1 MTGSGITSH
10 SSLAIDADRTVLA
23 EVARDWLADKSPI
36 QVMRT
41 MLEQLSDSG
50 SSSAGHSDTGSLP
63 PFWRELHEIGWPSLA
78 VPAELGGQGAAL
90 AELCV
95 VLEEWGAAAAPGPF
109 SATALF
115 NTVLALWAPEQLCE
129 VVDGE
134 SGAVAVG
141 GVGHVV
147 DGAVAAQWLIVAS
160 QRREDAHPD
169 TDTELP
175 DADHNLGDS
184 TTWLLIDSRG
194 FETTGISGPDPTRGT
209 AMLDSVDEEVGIPF
223 SAPTGA
229 IEMLSHLL
237 WSAEALGVAR
247 WCVETAAEWARER
260 EQFGRPIGQ
269 FQAVKH
275 RCADALCRLEVARAA
290 VWDAAR
296 LDANDP
302 QFSLAASAAAAL
314 APTAAFEC
322 AKDAIQVL
330 GGIGYTWEHDAHIY
344 LRRATYLKFLSR
356 PSTHWYERIVSQ
368 ASVGT
373 RREMGIDL
381 PDDAA
386 GLRDRVASEVA
397 AVASID
403 RSERDPVLADEGW
416 LNPHWPEPWGRGAGA
431 LEQLLINE
439 ELRGAKVRRKH
450 LGVAGWVLPTLI
462 AHGSEDQQ
470 QRWIPASLRQEITWC
485 QLFSEPGA
493 GSDLASL
500 TSRAEVVDGGFVL
513 NGQKVW
519 TTMADQSD
527 FGLCLARTDPEAD
540 KHEGISCL
548 VIDMASPGVDVRPL
562 RELTGFAMFNE
573 VFFDDVF
580 VPLDCLVGP
589 LHGGW
594 KCARTTLEN
603 ERVSMAA
610 GSSFG
615 PGVLALLALAETRG
629 LLEDPIVRSQLGA
642 LLVES
647 QALAALGVRTTLR
660 ALERDAGGNAAK
672 SGSPESSVSKL
683 VGVEHVQRIQE
694 AALEMLGDEVLTDS
708 DAAKQWFAGFLGN
721 RALSIAGGTSEIQRN
736 VIAERLLGLPRD

>member
-1 MTGSGITSH
+1 MTGSATTSH

-36 QVMRT
+36 QVVRA
-41 MLEQLSDSG
+41 MLEP
-50 SSSAGHSDTGSLP
+50 SADTASLP
-63 PFWRELHEIGWPSLA
+63 PFWPELHEIGWPSLA
-78 VPAELGGQGAAL
+78 VPAEQGGQGAAL

-95 VLEEWGAAAAPGPF
+95 VLEEWGAAAAPGPL

-115 NTVLALWAPEQLCE
+115 NTVLAQWAPELLQGE
-129 VVDGE
+129 VEGAQ
-134 SGAVAVG
+134 GAVAVG
-141 GVGHVV
+141 GAGHVV
-147 DGAVAAQWLIVAS
+147 DGAVGAEWLIVAG
-160 QRREDAHPD
+160 RRPGNGH
-169 TDTELP
+169 P
-175 DADHNLGDS
+175 DADDTQVDS
-184 TTWLLIDSRG
+184 TTWLLIHRPG
-194 FETTGISGPDPTRGT
+194 FEMTEISGPDPTRGS
-209 AMLDSVDEEVGIPF
+209 AMLDSLDEDAGIRF
-223 SAPTGA
+223 RAPTGA

-275 RCADALCRLEVARAA
+275 RCADSLCRLEVARAA

-296 LDANDP
+296 LDPDDP

-314 APTAAFEC
+314 APAAAFEC

-344 LRRATYLKFLSR
+344 LRRATHLKFLSR
-356 PSTHWYERIVSQ
+356 PPTHWHERIVSQ
-368 ASVGT
+368 ASVGA

-381 PDDAA
+381 PADASD
-386 GLRDRVASEVA
+386 LRDKVARDVA
-397 AVASID
+397 AIASVGKSD
-403 RSERDPVLADEGW
+403 RDVRLADEGW

-439 ELRGAKVRRKH
+439 ELRNAKVRRQH
-450 LGVAGWVLPTLI
+450 LAVAGWVLPTLI
-462 AHGSEDQQ
+462 AHGSGEQQ

-500 TSRAEVVDGGFVL
+500 TSKAEVVDGGFVL

-519 TTMADQSD
+519 TTMADESD
-527 FGLCLARTDPEAD
+527 FGLCLARTDPDAD

-548 VIDMASPGVDVRPL
+548 VIDMSSPGVDVRPL

-615 PGVLALLALAETRG
+615 PGVLSLLALAQARG
-629 LLEDPIVRSQLGA
+629 LLEDPMVRSELGS

-660 ALERDAGGNAAK
+660 ALERDAGGTTAK
-672 SGSPESSVSKL
+672 SGSPESSVAKL

-708 DAAKQWFAGFLGN
+708 DSAKEWFAGFLGN